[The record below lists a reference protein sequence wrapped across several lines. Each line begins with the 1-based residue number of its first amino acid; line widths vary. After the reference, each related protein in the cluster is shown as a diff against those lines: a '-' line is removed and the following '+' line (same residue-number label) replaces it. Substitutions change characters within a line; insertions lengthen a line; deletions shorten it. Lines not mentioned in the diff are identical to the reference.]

1 MQDFDVY
8 TESLTTDSHELHV
21 NIKLRHKVSEENQT
35 VEGTLGP
42 EQALMSLPRN
52 EENF

>member
-1 MQDFDVY
+1 M
-8 TESLTTDSHELHV
+8 
-21 NIKLRHKVSEENQT
+21 NQT
-35 VEGTLGP
+35 VEGILGA